1 MGVEVINAGAT
12 SPIVVSLPHAG
23 TSYPPE
29 FTHPVNTDIRD
40 LWHDWYTGAL
50 YAFVRDF
57 DVQVVTTRFSP
68 FVANPNR
75 DPAGPVHGSF
85 WTSLVS
91 ADDTLGKPLY
101 DGPLGDP
108 EIARRVEL
116 AHTPYHAALTSAV
129 ERARRRTG
137 RALLLDLHSFG
148 MRLDT
153 DVVLGSGRGPRTA
166 RTEAV
171 DTVQAAFAGA
181 GFVVTHNEPW
191 SGGWIVKRWT
201 DDPRVDAVQ
210 VELNQR
216 QYLDAGDCDANVPR
230 PRRDV
235 AAWDRC
241 VERLRSAVAHVL
253 AAPP

>member
-1 MGVEVINAGAT
+1 MGVEVVNAGAT

-23 TSYPPE
+23 VSYPAE
-29 FTHPVNTDIRD
+29 FTPPVNTDVCD

-50 YAFVRDF
+50 YAFVRDL
-57 DVQVVTTRFSP
+57 DVQVVTTSFSP

-75 DPAGPVHGSF
+75 DPAGPSHGSF
-85 WTSLVS
+85 WTSLVP
-91 ADDTLGKPLY
+91 AQDTVGKPLY
-101 DGPLGDP
+101 DGPLGAS

-116 AHTPYHAALTSAV
+116 AHTRYHAALASAV
-129 ERARRRTG
+129 ERAHRRTG

-148 MRLDT
+148 MPLGT
-153 DVVLGSGRGPRTA
+153 DVILGSGRASRTA
-166 RTEAV
+166 GHEAV
-171 DTVQAAFAGA
+171 EVVEDAFAGA

-201 DDPRVDAVQ
+201 EDPRVDAVQ

-235 AAWDRC
+235 TAWDRC
-241 VERLRSAVAHVL
+241 VERLTAAVVHVL
-253 AAPP
+253 AASP

>member
-1 MGVEVINAGAT
+1 MGIEVVNATAT

-23 TSYPPE
+23 ASYPSE
-29 FTHPVNTDIRD
+29 FTLPVNTNVGD

-50 YAFVRDF
+50 YAFVRDL
-57 DVQVVTTRFSP
+57 DVQVVTTTFSP

-85 WTSLVS
+85 WTSLVP
-91 ADDTLGKPLY
+91 AQNTVGEPLY
-101 DGPLGDP
+101 DGPLGER

-116 AHTPYHAALTSAV
+116 AHTPYHAALASAV
-129 ERARRRTG
+129 ERARRRIG
-137 RALLLDLHSFG
+137 RVLLLDLHSFG
-148 MRLDT
+148 MPLDT
-153 DVVLGSGRGPRTA
+153 DVILGTGTGPRTA
-166 RTEAV
+166 RSEAV
-171 DTVQAAFAGA
+171 DAVEAACACA
-181 GFVVTHNEPW
+181 GFVVTHNQPW
-191 SGGWIVKRWT
+191 SGGWIINRWA

-253 AAPP
+253 DASP